1 MTTAPICYIDCSD
14 YLWEAKKYDARADES
29 FTYLEEMIREDLD
42 CQAVRE
48 RKFAQSLR
56 DKANERWDHLAKFH
70 PEDLK
75 SLNEY

>member
-29 FTYLEEMIREDLD
+29 FTYAEVARREGME
-42 CQAVRE
+42 CQYVSE
-48 RKFAQSLR
+48 LKFANKLR
-56 DKANERWDHLAKFH
+56 ASADARWDHLHEFH